1 MYRIVKPARASA
13 ARQTRLN
20 AHAIKKPRL
29 HKQARSYLQS
39 AQSPRLPQPTRRERS
54 LQRTFP
60 RPERR
65 TGHYVGRPVRTFP
78 SPDRCLRWRRP
89 QPWQAHAA
97 REQLSVLRARV
108 PAPLLPKAREQRL
121 HAEPAP
127 LRLRAGLHEAP
138 TAAQPGQPV
147 PASAGVGTASRP
159 TSARHRLPV
168 GTRRPRRAACRPG
181 LPEKTPLRPLLRR
194 ERRFAASLRPSG

>member
-39 AQSPRLPQPTRRERS
+39 AQSPRLPQLTRRERS
-54 LQRTFP
+54 LQRTSP
-60 RPERR
+60 RPGRR
-65 TGHYVGRPVRTFP
+65 TGHYLGRPVRTFP
-78 SPDRCLRWRRP
+78 SPDRYLRSRRP
-89 QPWQAHAA
+89 QPWRAHAA
-97 REQLSVLRARV
+97 RERLLVLQARV
-108 PAPLLPKAREQRL
+108 PARLQPKAREQRL

-138 TAAQPGQPV
+138 TAAPLGQPV
-147 PASAGVGTASRP
+147 PASADAATASRP
-159 TSARHRLPV
+159 ASARHRLAV
-168 GTRRPRRAACRPG
+168 ETRRPRRAACRPG

-194 ERRFAASLRPSG
+194 ERHFAASLRPSG